1 MFRFLQFVLPGC
13 VVCLAGCGCLDFSSP
28 PPAADPSA
36 KPASEASGQGI
47 FGKTTQ
53 DIGEHD
59 KNRANQVVS
68 DQKIHATDPITAPLS
83 AYGPMMERISTNEIA
98 YAVKL
103 FHAENERYPKDL
115 DEFMEKIV
123 KANNIRLP
131 VLPYKGRYEYDV
143 EKHELMIVRDAAD
156 AAKQ

>member
-1 MFRFLQFVLPGC
+1 MLRWPHVILLGC
-13 VVCLAGCGCLDFSSP
+13 TVCFAGCIDFSTS
-28 PPAADPSA
+28 PAADGQSA

-53 DIGEHD
+53 DVREHD
-59 KNRANQVVS
+59 KNKPDQVVS
-68 DQKIHATDPITAPLS
+68 DQKIRASDPITAPLS

-103 FHAENERYPKDL
+103 FYAENERYPKDL

-143 EKHELMIVRDAAD
+143 EKHELLIVRDAED
-156 AAKQ
+156 ARKQ

>member
-1 MFRFLQFVLPGC
+1 MIRLSPLVLLSC
-13 VVCLAGCGCLDFSSP
+13 AVCLAGCLDFSST
-28 PPAADPSA
+28 PAANNQPA
-36 KPASEASGQGI
+36 KPAGEGSGQGI

-53 DIGEHD
+53 DIGEYD
-59 KNRANQVVS
+59 KNKANQVAS

-83 AYGPMMERISTNEIA
+83 AYGPMMERVSSIEITQA
-98 YAVKL
+98 L
-103 FHAENERYPKDL
+103 NFFRAENERYPRNL

-143 EKHELMIVRDAAD
+143 EKHQLMIVRDAED
-156 AAKQ
+156 AKKQ

>member
-1 MFRFLQFVLPGC
+1 MFRFAHLASIPGLVLF
-13 VVCLAGCGCLDFSSP
+13 AGCLESTNSP
-28 PPAADPSA
+28 
-36 KPASEASGQGI
+36 SGKGSDKGI

-53 DIGEHD
+53 DIRQFD
-59 KNRANQVVS
+59 ANKQNQVVS
-68 DQKIHATDPITAPLS
+68 DQKIHATDPITGPLS
-83 AYGPMMERISTNEIA
+83 AYGPMMERISSIEITSA
-98 YAVKL
+98 LNL
-103 FHAENERYPKDL
+103 FHAENDRYPKDL

>member
-1 MFRFLQFVLPGC
+1 MLRLPHAILLGC
-13 VVCLAGCGCLDFSSP
+13 VLSFAGCIDSSST
-28 PPAADPSA
+28 PAADSQSS

-53 DIGEHD
+53 DIREHD
-59 KNRANQVVS
+59 KNKPDQVVS
-68 DQKIHATDPITAPLS
+68 DQKIRASDPITAPLS
-83 AYGPMMERISTNEIA
+83 AYGPMMERISTVEITH
-98 YAVKL
+98 AVNL

-123 KANNIRLP
+123 KPNNIRLP

-143 EKHELMIVRDAAD
+143 GKHELLIVRDAED
-156 AAKQ
+156 ARKQ

>member
-1 MFRFLQFVLPGC
+1 MFRYLQFVLPGC
-13 VVCLAGCGCLDFSSP
+13 VVCLAGCLDFSTKPS
-28 PPAADPSA
+28 ADSA

-59 KNRANQVVS
+59 KNKANQVVS

-83 AYGPMMERISTNEIA
+83 AYGPMMERISMIEITSA
-98 YAVKL
+98 LNL
-103 FHAENERYPKDL
+103 FQAENERYPKDL

-131 VLPYKGRYEYDV
+131 VLPYKGRYEYNV

>member
-1 MFRFLQFVLPGC
+1 MFRLSHTSFSLGLIL
-13 VVCLAGCGCLDFSSP
+13 LAGCLDFSSKT
-28 PPAADPSA
+28 PADNQPA

-53 DIGEHD
+53 EIGEHD
-59 KNRANQVVS
+59 KNKANQAVS

-83 AYGPMMERISTNEIA
+83 AYGPIMERIATTEIT
-98 YAVKL
+98 YAVKI

-143 EKHELMIVRDAAD
+143 EKHELMIVRDAED
-156 AAKQ
+156 AKKQ

>member
-1 MFRFLQFVLPGC
+1 MSRFPHVAVLVGLI
-13 VVCLAGCGCLDFSSP
+13 VCAGCLESSG
-28 PPAADPSA
+28 
-36 KPASEASGQGI
+36 KPTDDNSGKGI

-53 DIGEHD
+53 DIREHD
-59 KNRANQVVS
+59 KNKADQVVS

-83 AYGPMMERISTNEIA
+83 TYGPMMERISTAEITH
-98 YAVKL
+98 VVDL
-103 FHAENERYPKDL
+103 FHAEYDRYPKDL

-143 EKHELMIVRDAAD
+143 AKHELMIVRDAQD
-156 AAKQ
+156 AAKR

>member
-1 MFRFLQFVLPGC
+1 MFKVSRLPFVLA
-13 VVCLAGCGCLDFSSP
+13 LLLSAGCLDFTSSP
-28 PPAADPSA
+28 SSNSSD
-36 KPASEASGQGI
+36 KGV

-53 DIGEHD
+53 DIQQFD
-59 KNRANQVVS
+59 ANKQNQVVS

-83 AYGPMMERISTNEIA
+83 AYGPMMERISSIEITSA
-98 YAVKL
+98 LNL

-131 VLPYKGRYEYDV
+131 VLPYKGRYEYNV
-143 EKHELMIVRDAAD
+143 EKHELMIVRDAED
-156 AAKQ
+156 AKKQ